1 MKNNSYFCDMIS
13 WQNIA
18 VGLILVAV
26 VVWLIRALVRAFNA
40 RRYSH
45 CSTCD
50 DATCPYRKKDEDKK
64 G

>member
-1 MKNNSYFCDMIS
+1 MIS

-26 VVWLIRALVRAFNA
+26 VAWLIRALIRAFNT
-40 RRYSH
+40 RRYTH

-50 DATCPYRKKDEDKK
+50 DATCPYRKKDENKK

>member
-26 VVWLIRALVRAFNA
+26 VAWLIRALIRAFNT
-40 RRYSH
+40 RRYTH
-45 CSTCD
+45 CGTCD
-50 DATCPYRKKDEDKK
+50 DATCPYRKKDKED
-64 G
+64 